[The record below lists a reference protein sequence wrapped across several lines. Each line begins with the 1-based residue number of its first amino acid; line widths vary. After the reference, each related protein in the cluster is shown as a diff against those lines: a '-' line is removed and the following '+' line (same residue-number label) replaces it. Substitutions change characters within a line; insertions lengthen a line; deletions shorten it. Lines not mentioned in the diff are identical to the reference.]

1 MLSEFFYV
9 CEICVILCFGVVLA
23 RGSLNA
29 STLFFT
35 LLRLQCSTEAQS
47 SIVSIACLFNPQVL
61 FHTLYLGLY
70 VDRTWYSTQH
80 VTVGYFKSAVISTVV
95 NSNVALR
102 SQL

>member
-35 LLRLQCSTEAQS
+35 LLRLQNSVPQNRRAQ
-47 SIVSIACLFNPQVL
+47 
-61 FHTLYLGLY
+61 
-70 VDRTWYSTQH
+70 
-80 VTVGYFKSAVISTVV
+80 
-95 NSNVALR
+95 
-102 SQL
+102 